1 MVRDENPSK
10 VTFRSMGEP
19 SWLVLQVLEPDD
31 AIPAVEIIRRVERL
45 LTAADYPRKHLDP
58 STLHYALRRMEDDGM
73 INCEGRREVDVPSP
87 RGGTR
92 REIRPVYSITEV
104 GVEMLRYKRKL
115 DAFFGPCR
123 GQEKATRCSSR
134 MVIGGSMPVSTC
146 FQIAGTCMPRDTS
159 ELQISW
165 SKT

>member
-10 VTFRSMGEP
+10 VTFHSMGEP

-45 LTAADYPRKHLDP
+45 LTAADYSRKHLDP

-115 DAFFGPCR
+115 DAFFR
-123 GQEKATRCSSR
+123 
-134 MVIGGSMPVSTC
+134 PVPWPRKGDQVFKSDGDWR
-146 FQIAGTCMPRDTS
+146 FNAGIDMLPDRWDMYA
-159 ELQISW
+159 EGY
-165 SKT
+165 KR